1 MSLLVDTNI
10 VINAHHRAHLLSA
23 EVTKLLQGRSQV
35 RFSAAVPWEIAVK
48 AKLGKFPYPMEP
60 LLATLREEHF
70 HELPITAAHGIEA
83 GMLPLHHR
91 DPFDRIMIAQA
102 RMERLTLVTADRLF
116 AAYEVDLLL
125 T

>member
-1 MSLLVDTNI
+1 MLGGVSNPPLRSYASSLWFRPVGDAT
-10 VINAHHRAHLLSA
+10 AHYGDGLRQAR
-23 EVTKLLQGRSQV
+23 ERGFT
-35 RFSAAVPWEIAVK
+35 AVK
-48 AKLGKFPYPMEP
+48 AKLGRFPYPTEP

-102 RMERLTLVTADRLF
+102 RMERLTLVTADRLL